1 MKVTIKRLEEDYDVQ
16 EIKKGNPLRD
26 DNHSKYSVVSGKERK
41 MILFGYCFKDPQGY
55 FMDYGLVDAKKASD
69 HSRYEGVTDLLK
81 GL

>member
-1 MKVTIKRLEEDYDVQ
+1 
-16 EIKKGNPLRD
+16 
-26 DNHSKYSVVSGKERK
+26 